1 MGYESG
7 ALTFHAFYL
16 AKPFV
21 SADIERFATRL
32 LPPLN
37 TLASEPIHG
46 WAGPTHAL
54 DKDLTE
60 GHCWRGDYLWFSH
73 VKAQKK
79 PPASLVRATLMA
91 ELEVERRARDVEV
104 LPRAAKTEV
113 KERVMEALT
122 REAQPSFTSMECAID
137 LRNQRLLAGAMSDAA
152 IQVLAPFFR
161 ETTGCIPVM
170 CGPESAAYRLRGVD
184 CNNLDLVPM
193 THNPEAAG
201 ASEVCMGDEFLTW
214 LFYRW
219 ETEGCDF
226 MMNGEKCSLM
236 FEGPLTFAG
245 DKTLGCHETLL
256 RNGTPL
262 NTPELGIALWNGKFL
277 RRAKLTLTKN
287 DWVVSATVDGRDF
300 AFRSMRVDPVK
311 QSEDADAVSEMPS
324 APKGEG
330 GSQKLTVDERL
341 DRASFYVDAFLF
353 LYGEFLDLRAD
364 AVGWRSL
371 LASVHKW
378 IDARMKA

>member
-1 MGYESG
+1 
-7 ALTFHAFYL
+7 
-16 AKPFV
+16 
-21 SADIERFATRL
+21 
-32 LPPLN
+32 
-37 TLASEPIHG
+37 
-46 WAGPTHAL
+46 
-54 DKDLTE
+54 
-60 GHCWRGDYLWFSH
+60 
-73 VKAQKK
+73 
-79 PPASLVRATLMA
+79 
-91 ELEVERRARDVEV
+91 
-104 LPRAAKTEV
+104 
-113 KERVMEALT
+113 
-122 REAQPSFTSMECAID
+122 MECAID

-170 CGPESAAYRLRGVD
+170 CGPESAAYRLRGID

-201 ASEVCMGDEFLTW
+201 ASEVCIGDEFLTW

-245 DKTLGCHETLL
+245 DKTPGCHETLL

-287 DWVVSATVDGRDF
+287 DWIVSATVDGRDF

-364 AVGWRSL
+364 ATGWRAL